1 MQRYEY
7 DEAGRLV
14 KVKTDAGV
22 LLEEYGYGRSR
33 ERIKKTKQDG
43 SKVYYAWGGSS
54 ALAEY
59 EEGASASVLS
69 WSKSYVYAGSRL
81 LSTITKTG
89 STETTEYHHPDRLG
103 TKLVTTGTTAKEQS
117 TLPYGTVITSETTA
131 KTNQKFTSYDR
142 SDKTG
147 LDYAVNRI
155 YSSEQGRFTQ
165 PDPIGMAS
173 VDLTDPQTLNLYTY
187 ARNNPVDLTDPTGLI
202 TIGILS
208 CVRVCVEYDG
218 KEDCEYQCDWEYIS
232 VGPKRDS
239 RPIRPYVP
247 YEEEF
252 GGGGGLG
259 QRGGYPGGDYNKVA
273 QLAPCLKLIVPGFG
287 ELQDAPKDLL
297 EKTYGES
304 AAEKY
309 NEFTDYQKAV
319 FVNTVVA
326 AAHVKADFSAAKFK
340 KFYRADY
347 GYENGIYVEGLQGTT
362 SGRHEIGGRWGGFL
376 GLVRKPGASVEFEDN
391 HIDVDL
397 YHNSPSPFKHWG
409 EYFFNKRHK
418 RGTHPGDV
426 EKRLAEEANLKT
438 GVSCKRK

>member
-1 MQRYEY
+1 M
-7 DEAGRLV
+7 
-14 KVKTDAGV
+14 
-22 LLEEYGYGRSR
+22 
-33 ERIKKTKQDG
+33 
-43 SKVYYAWGGSS
+43 
-54 ALAEY
+54 
-59 EEGASASVLS
+59 
-69 WSKSYVYAGSRL
+69 
-81 LSTITKTG
+81 
-89 STETTEYHHPDRLG
+89 
-103 TKLVTTGTTAKEQS
+103 
-117 TLPYGTVITSETTA
+117 
-131 KTNQKFTSYDR
+131 
-142 SDKTG
+142 
-147 LDYAVNRI
+147 
-155 YSSEQGRFTQ
+155 Q

-187 ARNNPVDLTDPTGLI
+187 ARNNPIDFTDPTGLI

-319 FVNTVVA
+319 FVNTAVA
-326 AAHVKADFSAAKFK
+326 AAGVGANFSSAKFLD
-340 KFYRADY
+340 FYRADY
-347 GYENGIYVEGLQGTT
+347 GYENGIYVDGLKGKTR
-362 SGRHEIGGRWGGFL
+362 GRHKIGG
-376 GLVRKPGASVEFEDN
+376 SVEFDRAKKGKYRGKI

-397 YHNSPSPFKHWG
+397 YHPKPPFFSKGFYEHAG
-409 EYFFNKRHK
+409 EWWFNKKHK

-426 EKRLAEEANLKT
+426 VIQLEKGGVKT

>member
-1 MQRYEY
+1 MSFKGRTSWTYDSVTNRITTANHEYDNAGNMVRGKAADGTIQRYEY

-43 SKVYYAWGGSS
+43 SKVYYGWGGSS
-54 ALAEY
+54 VLAEY
-59 EEGASASVLS
+59 EEGASATVLS

-187 ARNNPVDLTDPTGLI
+187 ARNNPTDFTGSERNACRMSYTSLTVLKCLRGMALRALASGSAELPRGYSGPFGL
-202 TIGILS
+202 
-208 CVRVCVEYDG
+208 
-218 KEDCEYQCDWEYIS
+218 
-232 VGPKRDS
+232 
-239 RPIRPYVP
+239 
-247 YEEEF
+247 
-252 GGGGGLG
+252 LG
-259 QRGGYPGGDYNKVA
+259 R
-273 QLAPCLKLIVPGFG
+273 F
-287 ELQDAPKDLL
+287 
-297 EKTYGES
+297 
-304 AAEKY
+304 
-309 NEFTDYQKAV
+309 
-319 FVNTVVA
+319 
-326 AAHVKADFSAAKFK
+326 
-340 KFYRADY
+340 
-347 GYENGIYVEGLQGTT
+347 
-362 SGRHEIGGRWGGFL
+362 
-376 GLVRKPGASVEFEDN
+376 
-391 HIDVDL
+391 
-397 YHNSPSPFKHWG
+397 
-409 EYFFNKRHK
+409 
-418 RGTHPGDV
+418 
-426 EKRLAEEANLKT
+426 
-438 GVSCKRK
+438 